1 MQAAD
6 GYHCEQCNATFQRK
20 EHYQRHRRT
29 HTKEKPFSCTE
40 CGQSFA
46 RIDSLTRHYGTRH
59 RQGASESS
67 GERRRVIQ
75 ACKPCNLSKLRCDG
89 QRPCERCRRYEDEC
103 YYEDRQ
109 KRRMTDRNLSP
120 TLPHSKRH
128 HPQTPA
134 LSSTGLTHSSYPGD
148 PSQSTTN
155 PSPPLTIV
163 NQVAAV
169 RAECVPPSH
178 EPANMPDLN
187 GYAMESADQVPTQG
201 STLNNEGLSD
211 LKYPRWGSL
220 LDLDLDIGEGLD
232 PSIWPNIL
240 DPRSSL
246 DHFDNI
252 WLASTEPTT
261 GPIPAP
267 ETPQIPTPLTTATVG
282 EIYNRA
288 CSPGPTDE
296 AVEPR
301 QYQPTAIEIDAQLT
315 FPDMQHI
322 RTEDVDKEHLA
333 HIHEIQ
339 QNVVD
344 EVAKLASVL
353 ESKSLF
359 PPFVKL
365 KIPPAPI
372 INAWTQL
379 YFEHFHPVFPVLHKP
394 TFGGPDTHWLLV
406 FAVSAIGAQFSRIP
420 QAQTCARAMHEL
432 IRRQSMYLVILLNQI
447 GLMYSGER
455 RALEI
460 AELLQALPVTLARR
474 KHLFTNILSAP
485 KMAGLDL
492 SLSQRWQI
500 WALDEERRRTGFAIW
515 LVDSAFQSHFD
526 LTPVLSVGELQNSL
540 PHGEERWA
548 ASGAR
553 GWASFSTHTESSTL
567 HTVEQ
572 VVRDSTWM
580 ASWIKTGILGKQT
593 LLQLL
598 SNAAV
603 IDQDRLLSSQSHNGI
618 SQIEAEAALKAL
630 LAGTEDEESNVSA
643 LELKASI
650 SHRLVILS
658 VLMLRNTPRLPLLAT
673 AMRVRYRRYTD
684 EELRSLATEW
694 NKAPQERRRA
704 AIYAARAFESV
715 RSQYCAHFSTPVL
728 LFRATL
734 IIWLF
739 TVLDDLSLDSQP
751 ASDAPLIILGASNTT
766 DPNQEQWVE
775 SGNGRVK
782 LQGVG
787 NIFSSLGRQRFLDES
802 ISAMQSL
809 RSWGISKIYRQLLT
823 QLRAD

>member
-1 MQAAD
+1 MFCAAAAQEVD
-6 GYHCEQCNATFQRK
+6 GRK
-20 EHYQRHRRT
+20 VDIR
-29 HTKEKPFSCTE
+29 
-40 CGQSFA
+40 
-46 RIDSLTRHYGTRH
+46 
-59 RQGASESS
+59 
-67 GERRRVIQ
+67 
-75 ACKPCNLSKLRCDG
+75 
-89 QRPCERCRRYEDEC
+89 
-103 YYEDRQ
+103 
-109 KRRMTDRNLSP
+109 
-120 TLPHSKRH
+120 
-128 HPQTPA
+128 
-134 LSSTGLTHSSYPGD
+134 LSSRVVSVVLASPDLCVLLSDRSTEKKAQDKIVSDSAWMGSTLSSSPDRRLVVYPCREGDLLNVVAIHPTGPEEVKEASWLDSGNLDQLLETYSSFGPELQELCRMAED
-148 PSQSTTN
+148 LKLWSLASR
-155 PSPPLTIV
+155 SPPTTFVQGKLALAFEDG
-163 NQVAAV
+163 AALGGV
-169 RAECVPPSH
+169 L
-178 EPANMPDLN
+178 PADTTL
-187 GYAMESADQVPTQG
+187 DQVPQRLSLYDKVRYDRAVTVMMMSKTHDERRAETLDELRNFEGHPRLYLSRG
-201 STLNNEGLSD
+201 STNSALQTPLPGITARDIDKGLLNLPESDDGGGL
-211 LKYPRWGSL
+211 G
-220 LDLDLDIGEGLD
+220 

-394 TFGGPDTHWLLV
+394 TYRGPDTHWLLV

-432 IRRQSMYLVILLNQI
+432 IRRQSMYL
-447 GLMYSGER
+447 
-455 RALEI
+455 
-460 AELLQALPVTLARR
+460 
-474 KHLFTNILSAP
+474 
-485 KMAGLDL
+485 
-492 SLSQRWQI
+492 
-500 WALDEERRRTGFAIW
+500 

-704 AIYAARAFESV
+704 AVYAARAFESV
-715 RSQYCAHFSTPVL
+715 RSQYCAHFLTPVL

-809 RSWGISKIYRQLLT
+809 RSWGISRIYRQLLT